1 MTMTPRLRKFALTAH
16 VTSSVGW
23 FGAVAGF
30 LALALTGLAGHDAHR
45 VQAAY
50 LAMESISWLVIVPLS
65 LASLVTGLAQALGTP
80 WGLFRHYWVVI
91 KLLMTVLATA
101 VLLLHLQPISW
112 MSAVDAS
119 TILSSEEVRAV
130 RLQLVIDASAA
141 VFVLLVATAL
151 SIYKPRGQ
159 TRYGPRRQDPHLVSP
174 AHGPS

>member
-30 LALALTGLAGHDAHR
+30 LALAITGLAGRDAHR

-50 LAMESISWLVIVPLS
+50 LAMESVSWLVIVPLS

-91 KLLMTVLATA
+91 KLVMTVLATA
-101 VLLLHLQPISW
+101 VLLLHLQPSKH
-112 MSAVDAS
+112 
-119 TILSSEEVRAV
+119 LRA
-130 RLQLVIDASAA
+130 R
-141 VFVLLVATAL
+141 
-151 SIYKPRGQ
+151 
-159 TRYGPRRQDPHLVSP
+159 PRRTFVGFSTRACSSGYPADRDVDPENETLRVFFIQAARRWRSLVK
-174 AHGPS
+174 PSVA